1 MRTTLLLV
9 IIMFGLKGN
18 SQKKSYTQKEID
30 TFKIYP
36 TNRENLLKYQ
46 KMLETDENLL
56 GWTYYYSKKSVLY
69 LGEDKLDS
77 CYFFANKAISSYDTS
92 DKKRKEDET
101 QLARAYY
108 NGGRALRLHYKDH
121 NKALDYMMNAL
132 RVINKYPG
140 FSKYLKGYI
149 LRDISSNHLEMGDNS
164 LALMYLL
171 KTSKDTNYLKNPL
184 NYGPLY
190 NSIGNMYFDLKKID
204 SAKFFYKKALLDTII
219 GIKVTSHNHLG
230 NLFHSINQKDSAFYH
245 FKNSKDIVDLN
256 SEKVSDYSRYSSHIN
271 YGQMLL
277 NKGEY
282 SAAIYLLNK
291 TLDSI
296 NALDKLDKRD
306 RDLKVRNMDYLIKTY
321 QKNGKLEDA
330 LSVSRKKSDF
340 LQKFH
345 QQVLDEKLREL
356 NIAYEVKEKEE
367 SIEQLAA
374 ITEEQQIIIKQRN
387 IISIALLGILV
398 SIIGVG
404 ILLFRQ
410 RKLKSK
416 YETANLKQRLL
427 RSQLNPHFVF
437 NALNTVSN
445 LVNKK
450 SGHTLQYISK
460 LSSLIRLI
468 LKNSREEFIVLEDE
482 LQSVEDY
489 LELESNFSQQ
499 FTYSVS
505 VSEDVDIEETFIPPM
520 FIQPFIENSIQHGLR
535 GVDDGFIKIVL
546 SKNEKEG
553 LIQCLI
559 VDNGTGITKSS
570 EFKSKVD
577 LKHQSFSGK
586 IIKERLQIYAKS
598 LNKKTNFTIDQIP
611 DGKGTEV
618 KVMLPY
624 LIDA

>member
-9 IIMFGLKGN
+9 IIIFGLKGN
-18 SQKKSYTQKEID
+18 AQKKSYTQKEID

-56 GWTYYYSKKSVLY
+56 GWTYYYSKMSVLY

-77 CYFFANKAISSYDTS
+77 CYFFANKAISSYEAS

-108 NGGRALRLHYKDH
+108 NGGRALRLHYKNH

-171 KTSKDTNYLKNPL
+171 KASKDTNYLKNPL

-190 NSIGNMYFDLKKID
+190 NSIGSMYFDLKKID

-230 NLFHSINQKDSAFYH
+230 NLFHSVNQKDSAFYH
-245 FKNSKDIVDLN
+245 FKKSKDIVDLN
-256 SEKVSDYSRYSSHIN
+256 SAKASDYSRYSSHIN

-277 NKGEY
+277 SKGEY
-282 SAAIYLLNK
+282 STAIFLLNK

-296 NALDKLDKRD
+296 NALEKLDKRD

-330 LSVSRKKSDF
+330 LFVSEAKSDF

-356 NIAYEVKEKEE
+356 NIAYEVREKEE
-367 SIEQLAA
+367 SIEQLEA
-374 ITEEQQIIIKQRN
+374 ITEEQQTIINQRN
-387 IISIALLGILV
+387 LITLVLIVLLLLIIGIALLV
-398 SIIGVG
+398 
-404 ILLFRQ
+404 FRQ
-410 RKLKSK
+410 RKLKNK
-416 YETANLKQRLL
+416 YETANLEQRLL

-437 NALNTVSN
+437 NALSTVSN
-445 LVNKK
+445 LARKN
-450 SGHTLQYISK
+450 SENTTTYIAK

-468 LKNSREEFIVLEDE
+468 LKNSREEFISLEDE
-482 LQSVEDY
+482 VQSVEDY
-489 LELESNFSQQ
+489 LELQSNFSQKFNYEIQ
-499 FTYSVS
+499 
-505 VSEDVDIEETFIPPM
+505 VDEGIDKEEIYIPPM
-520 FIQPFIENSIQHGLR
+520 FMQPFIENSIEHGLR
-535 GVDDGFIKIVL
+535 GVTGGIIKVEIKL
-546 SKNEKEG
+546 DKKSR
-553 LIQCLI
+553 LIECRI
-559 VDNGTGITKSS
+559 KDNGIGISQAAK
-570 EFKSKVD
+570 FKD
-577 LKHQSFSGK
+577 EHTYDSFSGK
-586 IIKERLQIYAKS
+586 ILKERLQIYAKS
-598 LNKKTNFTIDQIP
+598 LNKKAKYTIQEVTE
-611 DGKGTEV
+611 GTGTEV
-618 KVMLPY
+618 TVLLPH
-624 LIDA
+624 LIEN